1 MSGKL
6 NDSTDYGAFTYKK
19 FTETFFKIE
28 VISDC
33 RYIVKDTDVK
43 TDKEI
48 VHRYQTQEDAWNAA
62 MLCANRQTFDLS
74 VKIPGSVHMSVN
86 YKEQTISVIGSDN
99 QLKRLYKVTT
109 DVIPGWLIGVIVI
122 LGIMVMLTWMISGKN
137 DKSIKTPEKET
148 EKLTS
153 KYNSEISVI
162 SKAVEEPVELEFWG
176 KRNGIDQFRVK
187 SIAGRNI
194 VSDHVLLIS
203 FDGSEARD
211 VALDAVVTGKE
222 HSEYFGKIE
231 MLYCKR
237 QQGHYGT
244 EKLKTEKID
253 KVILSKEQWENETG
267 KIKLL
272 ELWNCIPFE
281 K

>member
-1 MSGKL
+1 MKEKMRKVRYPMLIVWGIFM
-6 NDSTDYGAFTYKK
+6 GAAGTAG
-19 FTETFFKIE
+19 
-28 VISDC
+28 
-33 RYIVKDTDVK
+33 VKSSW
-43 TDKEI
+43 
-48 VHRYQTQEDAWNAA
+48 H
-62 MLCANRQTFDLS
+62 
-74 VKIPGSVHMSVN
+74 
-86 YKEQTISVIGSDN
+86 
-99 QLKRLYKVTT
+99 
-109 DVIPGWLIGVIVI
+109 VIPGWLIGVIVI

-137 DKSIKTPEKET
+137 DKSIKTRE
-148 EKLTS
+148 
-153 KYNSEISVI
+153 
-162 SKAVEEPVELEFWG
+162 
-176 KRNGIDQFRVK
+176 NGIDQFRVK

-237 QQGHYGT
+237 QQEHCGT

>member
-1 MSGKL
+1 MMISAKVCFLGQKICQRIAGKAITRGCKISKL
-6 NDSTDYGAFTYKK
+6 NDSTDYGAFTSKK

-109 DVIPGWLIGVIVI
+109 DANQ
-122 LGIMVMLTWMISGKN
+122 S
-137 DKSIKTPEKET
+137 
-148 EKLTS
+148 
-153 KYNSEISVI
+153 
-162 SKAVEEPVELEFWG
+162 
-176 KRNGIDQFRVK
+176 
-187 SIAGRNI
+187 
-194 VSDHVLLIS
+194 
-203 FDGSEARD
+203 
-211 VALDAVVTGKE
+211 
-222 HSEYFGKIE
+222 
-231 MLYCKR
+231 
-237 QQGHYGT
+237 
-244 EKLKTEKID
+244 
-253 KVILSKEQWENETG
+253 
-267 KIKLL
+267 
-272 ELWNCIPFE
+272 
-281 K
+281 

>member
-48 VHRYQTQEDAWNAA
+48 VHRYQAQEDAWNAA

-109 DVIPGWLIGVIVI
+109 DANQ
-122 LGIMVMLTWMISGKN
+122 S
-137 DKSIKTPEKET
+137 
-148 EKLTS
+148 
-153 KYNSEISVI
+153 
-162 SKAVEEPVELEFWG
+162 
-176 KRNGIDQFRVK
+176 
-187 SIAGRNI
+187 
-194 VSDHVLLIS
+194 
-203 FDGSEARD
+203 
-211 VALDAVVTGKE
+211 
-222 HSEYFGKIE
+222 
-231 MLYCKR
+231 
-237 QQGHYGT
+237 
-244 EKLKTEKID
+244 
-253 KVILSKEQWENETG
+253 
-267 KIKLL
+267 
-272 ELWNCIPFE
+272 
-281 K
+281 

>member
-1 MSGKL
+1 MRKEQTSHKNEHNTLMCFPLEPVFIRDGEGVQF
-6 NDSTDYGAFTYKK
+6 YGWFCRKTVPDYKK

-109 DVIPGWLIGVIVI
+109 AANQ
-122 LGIMVMLTWMISGKN
+122 S
-137 DKSIKTPEKET
+137 
-148 EKLTS
+148 
-153 KYNSEISVI
+153 
-162 SKAVEEPVELEFWG
+162 
-176 KRNGIDQFRVK
+176 
-187 SIAGRNI
+187 
-194 VSDHVLLIS
+194 
-203 FDGSEARD
+203 
-211 VALDAVVTGKE
+211 
-222 HSEYFGKIE
+222 
-231 MLYCKR
+231 
-237 QQGHYGT
+237 
-244 EKLKTEKID
+244 
-253 KVILSKEQWENETG
+253 
-267 KIKLL
+267 
-272 ELWNCIPFE
+272 
-281 K
+281 

>member
-99 QLKRLYKVTT
+99 EYSNA
-109 DVIPGWLIGVIVI
+109 IVHAFQKFKAPF
-122 LGIMVMLTWMISGKN
+122 SGK
-137 DKSIKTPEKET
+137 IVHIFPEQ
-148 EKLTS
+148 S
-153 KYNSEISVI
+153 AVI
-162 SKAVEEPVELEFWG
+162 
-176 KRNGIDQFRVK
+176 
-187 SIAGRNI
+187 
-194 VSDHVLLIS
+194 
-203 FDGSEARD
+203 
-211 VALDAVVTGKE
+211 
-222 HSEYFGKIE
+222 
-231 MLYCKR
+231 
-237 QQGHYGT
+237 
-244 EKLKTEKID
+244 
-253 KVILSKEQWENETG
+253 
-267 KIKLL
+267 
-272 ELWNCIPFE
+272 
-281 K
+281 

>member
-272 ELWNCIPFE
+272 ELWNCISFE